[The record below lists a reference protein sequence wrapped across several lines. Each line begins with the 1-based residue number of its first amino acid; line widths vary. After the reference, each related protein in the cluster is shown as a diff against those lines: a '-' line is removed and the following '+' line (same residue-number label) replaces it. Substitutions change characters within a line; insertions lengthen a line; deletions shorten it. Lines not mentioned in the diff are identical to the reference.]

1 MKILMKLPYYH
12 ILKLF
17 YDNHNAPI
25 HLREISR
32 RIKLNESSSTRHLKV
47 LAKNKTLITKKE
59 ANLKMFYISKSAISS
74 IYPLFDEERVN
85 SLPLLRRNAILY
97 YLKQL
102 EQKPIALLVFG
113 STAKGTAQ
121 EDSDLDLL
129 EIVYSRK
136 DRKKAK
142 EQVLAQT
149 GIRIQNFQITEIEF
163 RKELKLKQDQLV
175 QSAITTGFP
184 VFNCKY
190 YYEMIN
196 NE

>member
-1 MKILMKLPYYH
+1 MKSLMKLPYYH

-17 YDNHNAPI
+17 YDQVNAPL

-32 RIKLNESSSTRHLKV
+32 RIKLNESSATRHLNA
-47 LAKNKTLITKKE
+47 LAKNKILITKKE
-59 ANLKMFYISKSAISS
+59 ANLKLFSIYKPAISS
-74 IYPLFDEERVN
+74 IYPLFDEERLS

-102 EQKPIALLVFG
+102 EQKPVILLIFG

-129 EIVYSRK
+129 EVVYAKK

-142 EQVLAQT
+142 EYVLAQT
-149 GIRIQNFQITEIEF
+149 GVRVQSFQITEKEF
-163 RKELKLKQDQLV
+163 QNELKLKKDQLV
-175 QSAITTGFP
+175 QSAINTGFP

>member
-1 MKILMKLPYYH
+1 MKLPYYH

-17 YDNHNAPI
+17 YDQVNAPL

-32 RIKLNESSSTRHLKV
+32 RIKLNESSATRHLNA
-47 LAKNKTLITKKE
+47 LAKNKILITKKE
-59 ANLKMFYISKSAISS
+59 ANLKLFSIYKPAISS
-74 IYPLFDEERVN
+74 IYPLFDEERLS

-102 EQKPIALLVFG
+102 EQKPVILLIFG

-129 EIVYSRK
+129 EVVYAKK

-142 EQVLAQT
+142 EYVLAQT
-149 GIRIQNFQITEIEF
+149 GVRVQSFQITEKEF
-163 RKELKLKQDQLV
+163 QNELKLKKDQLV
-175 QSAITTGFP
+175 QSAINTGFP